1 MHFKLACLL
10 WLCQKSYL
18 ERKLGNEVKTGTWQQ
33 ATPLAALTLVCSIV
47 ISTSAC
53 KECKSVGASSSAWRR
68 SLSDCVDL
76 LWKNR
81 IPRVLQIPNSTLPPC
96 GIPLFSAVIGAPSPS
111 APEWQWSGN
120 AVLFPLCLYRLAQG
134 GHICCMINQHWSCLV
149 GLLVTLMSI
158 SWDRIS
164 AFSKHFIF
172 WPLASPLAHPCNVP
186 KLHFAVYW
194 RYAECQEN
202 LRNIEDTWWSRE

>member
-1 MHFKLACLL
+1 MQVGWSLF
-10 WLCQKSYL
+10 L
-18 ERKLGNEVKTGTWQQ
+18 ETEDD
-33 ATPLAALTLVCSIV
+33 P
-47 ISTSAC
+47 
-53 KECKSVGASSSAWRR
+53 
-68 SLSDCVDL
+68 SLSLCWIFCERIGFL
-76 LWKNR
+76 GFSKFR
-81 IPRVLQIPNSTLPPC
+81 IPPSLPVASRC
-96 GIPLFSAVIGAPSPS
+96 SQQSLAPP
-111 APEWQWSGN
+111 PRPPRNGN
-120 AVLFPLCLYRLAQG
+120 GPGMQFYSPLCLYRLAQG